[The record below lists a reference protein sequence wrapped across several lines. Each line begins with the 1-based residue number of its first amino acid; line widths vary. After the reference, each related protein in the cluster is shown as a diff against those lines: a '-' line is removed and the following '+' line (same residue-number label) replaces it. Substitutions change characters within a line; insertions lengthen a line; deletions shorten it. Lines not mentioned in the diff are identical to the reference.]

1 MYDYIKDLKFP
12 MPNPKFEEIKTELKE
27 DVKSLNI
34 KLPILNLT
42 WRSSKAK
49 DINILMSVLD
59 TILLQE
65 FNILKLFE
73 GLDE

>member
-1 MYDYIKDLKFP
+1 MYDYIKDLKFAS
-12 MPNPKFEEIKTELKE
+12 PNEKFDASKKALQEEL
-27 DVKSLNI
+27 KSLNI

-65 FNILKLFE
+65 FNILNLFDR
-73 GLDE
+73 LDK

>member
-1 MYDYIKDLKFP
+1 MV
-12 MPNPKFEEIKTELKE
+12 KT
-27 DVKSLNI
+27 LNI

-42 WRSSKAK
+42 WRSPNAK

-65 FNILKLFE
+65 FNILQLFD
-73 GLDE
+73 GLDK

>member
-1 MYDYIKDLKFP
+1 